1 MIWESPF
8 IIGFIDIQ
16 IFDNPD
22 SLLYGRFC
30 PDPQSSDNQGST
42 VLSKYSTTHLP

>member
-8 IIGFIDIQ
+8 IIGFIDIH

-22 SLLYGRFC
+22 SMLYGRFC

-42 VLSKYSTTHLP
+42 VLS